1 MRFLIAPARNS
12 RSNTALV
19 LAEASDND
27 GIATHM
33 NKISPGLLQ
42 PCLFLILT
50 GLLSPADAQAYL
62 DPGSGSMLLQVIL
75 GGIAA
80 LGVAI
85 KLYWYKLKALFGF
98 SKQTDTEE
106 SAD

>member
-1 MRFLIAPARNS
+1 
-12 RSNTALV
+12 
-19 LAEASDND
+19 
-27 GIATHM
+27 M
-33 NKISPGLLQ
+33 NKLSLRILQ
-42 PCLFLILT
+42 PCLLM
-50 GLLSPADAQAYL
+50 LLMVLLPVNAQAYL

-80 LGVAI
+80 LGVAL

-98 SKQTDTEE
+98 RKQAGTED